1 MDIHKFRYRINKLF
15 YFLCALVLLVGCK
28 EDEDYL
34 TLSVSELNLPAKGGE
49 LYVDVSTNSAW
60 SVGLTSAESSSWVN
74 LSTLSGDEGTTSVH
88 ITFTK
93 NETDKDRV
101 AEVIFRAGKA
111 IQTLKI
117 TQKEKS
123 ILVATDREWYIGQR
137 GGKWPFPISRNIEY
151 TINISSEAQSWLHL
165 PETRTVATDTLYLS
179 VDENI
184 GAEMRKG
191 AIYIKAAD
199 ASIVDTLF
207 VQQQELSLKL
217 SSEQLDFASETDSR
231 TILITSTHTDNKHN
245 PDYSLD
251 IDPEAALW
259 CQVEKSEDAH
269 LLLVSVSENKTKLR
283 REANL
288 RIKSSVLTK
297 TLRIVQQE
305 DGQVYH
311 GDGEYMQL
319 QTASIGKGVNVA
331 IMGDGFIKADLLKNG
346 RYENLGNQAMEHFFS
361 VEPYKSNRA
370 YFNIYLIFAKSEE
383 AGVNGEIP
391 GLAVNNRFGSIYGEG
406 TSINWSDNICDI
418 YLDKVPELRGVI
430 EMTTILFLNST
441 KYAGTAHI
449 RSNGFCIAA
458 CPVSDEVPPY
468 DFEGLVHHEAGGHGF
483 GLLADEYFTVGER
496 ISKAETDLLALWHQY
511 DCYRNISST
520 DNLSEVPWSNFI
532 GKEKYA
538 YVGAYEGGYL
548 YQFGIW
554 RPEVNSCMNDNIPY
568 YNAPSRWAIVDRIR
582 RLAGVPSSFEE
593 FMQSDNVFPM
603 PVSKTKRSKPY
614 PPLGEPVLIK
624 SKTSGRL

>member
-1 MDIHKFRYRINKLF
+1 MDIHKSRYRINILF

-28 EDEDYL
+28 EDEEFL

-49 LYVDVSTNSAW
+49 LHVDISTNSTW
-60 SVGLTSAESSSWVN
+60 SAGLTSAEGSSWVS
-74 LSTLSGDEGTTSVH
+74 LSTLSGDAGTTSVK
-88 ITFTK
+88 ITFTE
-93 NETDKDRV
+93 NDTDKDRA

-123 ILVATDREWYIGQR
+123 VLVATDREWYIGQR

-151 TINISSEAQSWLHL
+151 TINISPEAQNWLHL
-165 PETRTVATDTLYLS
+165 SETKTVATDTLYLS

-184 GAEMRKG
+184 GTETREG
-191 AIYIKAAD
+191 AIYIKAVD
-199 ASIVDTLF
+199 SSIVDTLF
-207 VQQQELSLKL
+207 VLQQELSLKF

-231 TILITSTHTDNKHN
+231 TILITSTHTDNNYN
-245 PDYSLD
+245 PDYSLALD
-251 IDPEAALW
+251 SEAAMW
-259 CQVEKSEDAH
+259 CQVEKSEDAR
-269 LLLVSVSENKTKLR
+269 LLLVSVSENNTGLR

-288 RIKSSVLTK
+288 KIKSSVLTE
-297 TLRIVQQE
+297 TIRIVQHE
-305 DGQVYH
+305 DGLVYH
-311 GDGEYMQL
+311 ADGEYVQL
-319 QTASIGKGVNVA
+319 QAASIGKGVNIA
-331 IMGDGFIKADLLKNG
+331 IMGDGFTKVDLLENG

-406 TSINWSDNICDI
+406 TYINWSDSICDI

-430 EMTTILFLNST
+430 EMTAILFLNSA

-449 RSNGFCIAA
+449 NSNGFCIAA
-458 CPVSDEVPPY
+458 CPVSNEVPPY

-496 ISKAETDLLALWHQY
+496 ASKAETDLLALWHQY
-511 DCYRNISST
+511 NCFRNISST
-520 DNLSEVPWSNFI
+520 DNLSKVPWSNFI

-538 YVGAYEGGYL
+538 HVGAYEGGYL

-554 RPEVNSCMNDNIPY
+554 RPEENSCMNDNIPY
-568 YNAPSRWAIVDRIR
+568 YNAPSRWAIVNRIR
-582 RLAGVPSSFEE
+582 RLAGVPSSFQE
-593 FMQSDNVFPM
+593 FMQSDNVLPR
-603 PVSKTKRSKPY
+603 PASKAKLSKPY
-614 PPLGEPVLIK
+614 PPLGKPVLIK